1 MAKSISPDKG
11 KSVSWYFAEKLTG
24 WQQELGT
31 QLHEIVLE
39 IYPEAKHGIK
49 WAQPVYETKEG
60 PFCFMKGAK
69 KHLTFGFWRGIEL
82 DDPQGKL
89 EGSGEKMRH
98 LKIKSLQELD
108 TALITGYLRQAV
120 ALNAEKGNPT
130 QKD

>member
-1 MAKSISPDKG
+1 
-11 KSVSWYFAEKLTG
+11 
-24 WQQELGT
+24 
-31 QLHEIVLE
+31 
-39 IYPEAKHGIK
+39 
-49 WAQPVYETKEG
+49 
-60 PFCFMKGAK
+60 MKGAK